1 MTEMFHARESDRRE
15 LRVHVRWL
23 VTALTLA
30 AVASLVACASDEE
43 KIASFKA
50 QAEAYAEEDKLREAV
65 IEYRNVLQ
73 IDPNDVDAHRGL
85 AQAYLMLG
93 AVNDAYWE
101 FSETIRLDPTDRE
114 SRNAYA
120 AISLANGRYDVVLEQ
135 GDAMVAQDPNDDVGY
150 VLQAQAYERL
160 GREAEVE
167 PLMRRVI
174 EENPEKVEYRLL
186 LSNFFLRQGQ
196 IDKAMAEARAA
207 IEIEE
212 TYAVATQMVRVS
224 ANIEGADD
232 QTEQYIRRAID
243 LANQNYADS
252 AGSDSPVDQRGEAYQ
267 MGANWYVYHDRID
280 EGVAILE
287 EAGEQLTDNNQAWLE
302 LMFMLAGLHRDH
314 GRHDEAAEVMRRAA
328 ASDES
333 NPDPYLVLSTYRAG
347 EEDFEGALAAA
358 EQALAVA
365 PTSLKTRLRHAEA
378 LIEYGSGRQD
388 AEKLDQGRQ
397 EITTILEENPGL
409 PEALFVIAKVA
420 LSENDADGAI
430 EALSACIEAKPDWP
444 QARLLLG
451 TALMAQGEMAR
462 ARVELA
468 LALELE
474 PSLLVA
480 RRALIRIHSS
490 LNEHEYA
497 IDQGRMYL
505 KRRPEDEEIRVVL
518 AQSLIRLGRIEEAR
532 EVLLEVPV
540 EQMEAK
546 GVFALARIELAS
558 GNLARARTLLEQIE
572 KDMPHHVRV
581 LQTFASLDRIEGRM
595 DDTHA
600 RIAAA
605 VAAEPDNAR
614 LHELRGVVAATE
626 GDLALAEESYKKA
639 IELDPSMLDAYSK
652 LATIYS
658 SQGRI
663 DETIAIYEKAVAE
676 DPQAATAH
684 HFLAVLYEMTA
695 RRELALEHYELA
707 IAANDSMAES
717 KNNLAY
723 LLASSD
729 KDLDRALTLAQ
740 EAKAA
745 MPGNPNT
752 ADTLGWVLLKRG
764 VPSAATGYFREA
776 LANMPPEHEARGEV
790 GYHLGLSYVA
800 SGDDDDAVAAFQA
813 ALEHLD
819 RQLDAAQAAGQQV
832 GEPAWA
838 SQARAELQRLA
849 G

>member
-1 MTEMFHARESDRRE
+1 MFQRREADRRE
-15 LRVHVRWL
+15 RRAQIRWL
-23 VTALTLA
+23 GVALVLVATAL
-30 AVASLVACASDEE
+30 VVACKTDKQ
-43 KIASFKA
+43 KIEAFKE
-50 QAEAYAEEDKLREAV
+50 QAEAYVEEEKFREAV

-85 AQAYLMLG
+85 AKTYLQLG
-93 AVNDAYWE
+93 SVNDAYWE
-101 FSETIRLDPTDRE
+101 FSETIRLDPTDRD

-135 GDAMVAQDPNDDVGY
+135 GDAMVAQDPDDEIGY

-167 PLMRRVI
+167 PLMRQI
-174 EENPEKVEYRLL
+174 IADHPEKAEYRLL
-186 LSNFFLRQGQ
+186 LSNFYLRQGQ
-196 IDKAMAEARAA
+196 IDKALAEAEAA
-207 IEIEE
+207 REVDESFG
-212 TYAVATQMVRVS
+212 VMTQLIRVT
-224 ANIEGADD
+224 ANTENADD
-232 QTEQYIRRAID
+232 QIEAYIRRAID
-243 LANQNYADS
+243 ISNEDYAET
-252 AGSDSPVDQRGEAYQ
+252 AGDEFPVDKRGEAYRL
-267 MGANWYVYHDRID
+267 GTNWYVLQDRVD
-280 EGVAILE
+280 DGVVLLE
-287 EAGEQLTDNNQAWLE
+287 EASQKIEPENEAWLE

-328 ASDES
+328 ASDAG

-347 EEDFEGALAAA
+347 EEDFEGALEAA
-358 EQALAVA
+358 EQALAVD

-378 LIEYGSGRQD
+378 LVEFGTGRQD
-388 AEKLDQGRQ
+388 PEKLEAGRA

-420 LSENDADGAI
+420 LAEQNVDGAI

-480 RRALIRIHSS
+480 RRALIRIHSA

-505 KRRPEDEEIRVVL
+505 KRRPDDEEIRVVL
-518 AQSLIRLGRIEEAR
+518 AQSLIRLGRIEEAK
-532 EVLLEVPV
+532 EVLLEMPADGM
-540 EQMEAK
+540 QAQ
-546 GVFALARIELAS
+546 GVFALARIEMAT
-558 GNLARARTLLEQIE
+558 GNRVKARELLEQIE
-572 KDMPHHVRV
+572 AEMPHHVKV
-581 LQTFASLDRIEGRM
+581 IQSFAALDRVEGRM
-595 DDTHA
+595 DETHA
-600 RIAAA
+600 RVAAA
-605 VAAEPDNAR
+605 VEANPEDAA
-614 LHELRGVVAATE
+614 LMELAGVIAASE
-626 GDLALAEESYKKA
+626 GDLELAEQRYRKA
-639 IELDPSMLDAYSK
+639 IEIDPGMLEAYSK

-663 DETIAIYEKAVAE
+663 DETIEIYKAAVAE
-676 DPQAATAH
+676 DPDAAAAH

-695 RRELALEHYELA
+695 KRDLALEHYEAA
-707 IAANDSMAES
+707 IAADDSMSES

-723 LLASSD
+723 LLATSGR
-729 KDLDRALTLAQ
+729 DLDRALTLAQ

-776 LANMPPEHEARGEV
+776 LANMPPDHESRGEV
-790 GYHLGLSYVA
+790 GYHLGLSYA
-800 SGDDDDAVAAFQA
+800 AAGESDDAVAAFET
-813 ALEHLD
+813 ALQYLD
-819 RQLDAAQAAGQQV
+819 SQLDAAQAAGQTV
-832 GEPAWA
+832 GEPPWA
-838 SQARAELQRLA
+838 SQARAELQKLQS
-849 G
+849 